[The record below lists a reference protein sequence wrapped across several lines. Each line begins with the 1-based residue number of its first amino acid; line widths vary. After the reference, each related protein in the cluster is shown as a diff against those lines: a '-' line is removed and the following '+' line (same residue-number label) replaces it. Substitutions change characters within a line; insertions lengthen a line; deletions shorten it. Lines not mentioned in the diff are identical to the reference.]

1 MFGVPMTNGTL
12 IAVLGGIFAV
22 SGLLIGRHFA
32 SLTPEKAAAMSEKSG
47 KPVDLNG
54 LHLIGKVQ
62 MISAPVLGAI
72 LAYMGLS
79 GMAG

>member
-1 MFGVPMTNGTL
+1 MTTGTL
-12 IAVLGGIFAV
+12 MAVMGGIFAV

-32 SLTPEKAAAMSEKSG
+32 MLTPEKAAEMERKNGG

-62 MISAPVLGAI
+62 MISAPIIGAI
-72 LAYMGLS
+72 LAYIGLS